1 MADNEKDITGVG
13 ARLSEIEK
21 LTKTFNT
28 TGTGSTVPVYVGGG
42 GGGGYSAHTG
52 VTPVWYPASNISGTG
67 PLSSGSL
74 VLAGADADIVIN
86 GVSLTDTLVTL
97 SERLNILIPNPVLEK
112 EWDEL
117 KELGEEYRKK
127 SKEFEEKSRMWNT
140 LKKT

>member
-28 TGTGSTVPVYVGGG
+28 TGTGSTVSVYAGG

-52 VTPVWYPASNISGTG
+52 VTSAWYPASNISGTG

-74 VLAGADADIVIN
+74 VLAGANADIVIN